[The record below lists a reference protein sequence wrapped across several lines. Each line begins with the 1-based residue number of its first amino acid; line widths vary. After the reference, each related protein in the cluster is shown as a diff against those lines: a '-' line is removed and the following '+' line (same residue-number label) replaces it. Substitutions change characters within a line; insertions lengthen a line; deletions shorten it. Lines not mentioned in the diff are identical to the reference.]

1 MSERALLRRRAG
13 VRIVNDTRSTLLQ
26 LVIRSFLPLFH
37 SFALSLFML
46 SASAQQERKTNGVG
60 PEGRYYPVHNFQDD
74 FLVYD
79 EGTQTYVPYI
89 AEQNA
94 DETAVSA
101 YVDLESNRHYSLLV
115 STKQDG
121 YLFINAALKR
131 KLVAGQW
138 QVLSIDSL
146 YQVYRSDNRRKGL
159 GVRPEIFLTLYGAL
173 GIKDKQLFI
182 AYPKSASTQKP
193 VVLRDDNL
201 SVRPRPSTT
210 YESFLSAGLLF
221 LLATHAFLY
230 AFYRRAFQRF
240 YSLRDLLSLRAQEES
255 FLINRPL
262 SGTNILFTLNLGFV
276 VAYLALFVQHQG
288 VDILSSQL
296 VLPGQPRFW
305 WLMSEF
311 LLLGVVA
318 FLVMMSKYV
327 ALEVVGGLYKL
338 HETVTI
344 HFFKILQSSLL
355 FFTFLTLL
363 LAVIAYN
370 TPVTTWSQNVL
381 LLPLIGFYLLRLAL
395 LYLVIRVVEPIKNLY
410 LFSYLCIVELIPL
423 IIGLRY
429 VL

>member
-1 MSERALLRRRAG
+1 M
-13 VRIVNDTRSTLLQ
+13 Q
-26 LVIRSFLPLFH
+26 LVVRLSVPLFRSFI
-37 SFALSLFML
+37 LSLFL
-46 SASAQQERKTNGVG
+46 FVFSASAQQERKTNGVG
-60 PEGRYYPVHNFQDD
+60 PEGRYYPVHNFQED

-79 EGTQTYVPYI
+79 EGAQTYVPYI
-89 AEQNA
+89 TEQHT
-94 DETAVSA
+94 DETALSA
-101 YVDLESNRHYSLLV
+101 YVDLESNRHYSLLI

-146 YQVYRSDNRRKGL
+146 YQLYRSANRRNGL
-159 GVRPEIFLTLYGAL
+159 GVRPEIFLTLYGAA

-182 AYPKSASTQKP
+182 AYPKSATQKT

-210 YESFLSAGLLF
+210 YDSFLSAGLLF

-240 YSLRDLLSLRAQEES
+240 YSIRDLLSLRAQEES

-262 SGTNILFTLNLGFV
+262 SGTNILFTLNFGFV
-276 VAYLALFVQHQG
+276 IAYLALFVQHQG

-305 WLMSEF
+305 WLSSEF
-311 LLLGVVA
+311 IGLGLGA
-318 FLVMMSKYV
+318 FLVMMGKYV

-338 HETVTI
+338 HETVAT
-344 HFFKILQSSLL
+344 HFFKVLQSSLI

-370 TPVTTWSQNVL
+370 TPATTWSQNVL
-381 LLPLIGFYLLRLAL
+381 LLPLIGFYLLRLTL
-395 LYLVIRVVEPIKNLY
+395 LYLVIRVMEPIKNLY